1 MEKTQNMSL
10 QPKID
15 LKTTTGFNDENGKP
29 LIFRD
34 GVILRKVSRFLINSD
49 SDGFVPIPVM
59 IEINSGKVLLE
70 MIPKEIRDEY
80 KEVGI

>member
-1 MEKTQNMSL
+1 
-10 QPKID
+10 
-15 LKTTTGFNDENGKP
+15 
-29 LIFRD
+29 
-34 GVILRKVSRFLINSD
+34 
-49 SDGFVPIPVM
+49 M